1 MKTKSK
7 CIGCQAIK
15 LVNTMGLCKRCNT
28 HAHDFISA
36 KEMTRLR
43 LEREELLAASSALK
57 KAKKEAEAAKAA
69 AAAEAAEAG
78 EEAAEEGEAKEEGAA
93 EAGTEGEEES
103 KGEAKDKEKKE
114 KG

>member
-15 LVNTMGLCKRCNT
+15 LVNAMGLCKRCNT
-28 HAHDFISA
+28 HAHDFISTE
-36 KEMTRLR
+36 EMARLR

-69 AAAEAAEAG
+69 AAAEAAAG
-78 EEAAEEGEAKEEGAA
+78 EEAPKEGEAEEEGEKREEGKA
-93 EAGTEGEEES
+93 ESE
-103 KGEAKDKEKKE
+103 GEAKDKEKKE
-114 KG
+114 KD